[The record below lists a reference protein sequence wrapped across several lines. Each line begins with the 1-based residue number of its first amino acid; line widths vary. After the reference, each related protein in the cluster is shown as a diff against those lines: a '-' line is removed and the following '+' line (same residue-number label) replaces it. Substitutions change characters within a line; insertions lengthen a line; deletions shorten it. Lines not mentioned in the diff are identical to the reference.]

1 MWSLTIYP
9 GPLGLTW
16 PAEHCFSWVMWLL
29 TTPVSGCV
37 KMFRALTV
45 ACSGTRYTMVSTWC
59 PPPPGPCLT
68 DGHIMVAA
76 NRDNYHHKT
85 PTSPLTQGHKIE
97 IILSVIHSAAS
108 MINYML
114 STSPHPITGDNSP
127 RLPNIPSCPMFVC
140 VPHLTLCLSLN
151 IWFNLTSNP
160 SPAVWPG
167 PGLGD
172 MTTSQ
177 YCL

>member
-1 MWSLTIYP
+1 
-9 GPLGLTW
+9 
-16 PAEHCFSWVMWLL
+16 MWLL

-37 KMFRALTV
+37 KMFRAHTV
-45 ACSGTRYTMVSTWC
+45 ASEAGLGTRYTMVSTWC

-85 PTSPLTQGHKIE
+85 KNIPPTQSQSQNRNYFVSVR
-97 IILSVIHSAAS
+97 LSSRHDKLHVI
-108 MINYML
+108 
-114 STSPHPITGDNSP
+114 STSPHPITTVTLVTTHQDIAKYS
-127 RLPNIPSCPMFVC
+127 IMFVC

-167 PGLGD
+167 LGD